1 MKNITK
7 KMIITLC
14 AFNLIACVPS
24 QNEIKGAAPKSAYV
38 PSYPSNYEAEIKI
51 YLKKY
56 LKDYESM
63 KGFEIISEPKVGIV
77 NYGAFA
83 KGPEGKSFG
92 EGGFS
97 RMHLFKVKVVYT
109 LSRLS
114 EDTSLKI
121 TFRYT
126 SLIIIINLNK
136 KYYAQSNNHSY
147 LL

>member
-1 MKNITK
+1 VYV
-7 KMIITLC
+7 LC
-14 AFNLIACVPS
+14 DASAEALIPMVLQPLFRC
-24 QNEIKGAAPKSAYV
+24 
-38 PSYPSNYEAEIKI
+38 
-51 YLKKY
+51 
-56 LKDYESM
+56 
-63 KGFEIISEPKVGIV
+63 
-77 NYGAFA
+77 
-83 KGPEGKSFG
+83 SFG

-97 RMHLFKVKVVYT
+97 RVHLFKVKVVYT